1 MILRQLETCIK
12 VNLTYTLEFT
22 ISKWIAEI
30 YVKDNTCYDTE
41 QQENTFITVDG
52 QRFFKVKH
60 NKILIIKLK
69 T

>member
-22 ISKWIAEI
+22 ISKWIADI
-30 YVKDNTCYDTE
+30 YVKDDTCYDTE

-52 QRFFKVKH
+52 QRFF
-60 NKILIIKLK
+60 
-69 T
+69 